1 MKLLGYQIDDVRLA
15 VRQYVDENSLVEDEL
30 LEEPPEDAVRYVL
43 KWIEGTSER
52 QALID
57 LVERIDEI
65 LHPNQ
70 WRR

>member
-1 MKLLGYQIDDVRLA
+1 MKLLDYQIDDVRRA
-15 VRQYVDENSLVEDEL
+15 VRRYVDENSLVEDEL

>member
-1 MKLLGYQIDDVRLA
+1 MKLLDYQIDNVRRA

-30 LEEPPEDAVRYVL
+30 LKEPPEDNVL
-43 KWIEGTSER
+43 VWVEGASER

-57 LVERIDEI
+57 LVERVDEI